1 MHVSHGAVPVLGIA
15 VAVRDP
21 CTARQRSRK
30 TTTAVARQPDVKF
43 ARPPLQR
50 DSCNAPNPYAPA
62 APGVVSRQAC
72 VALPYNL
79 SFFRQSFTITLK
91 DLRSEIR
98 GKETINASLSF
109 SIVILLLFSF
119 AFDPDNEQIQALAGG
134 LLWLV
139 FAFAGALVI
148 NRSFARD
155 LPNDCL
161 DALLASP
168 ISGAALFFGKAVAN
182 FILLITIE
190 LVSLPIF
197 GLFYNV
203 NWTRQFWQLMLVV
216 ALATWGLAVVGTTFS
231 AMTVNMRLR
240 ELMLPMLVYPIMI
253 PCLLGAITLSA
264 GLISTGQP
272 IPAGDM
278 IWLKLLGGF
287 DLIYT
292 ALALTLVDN
301 VLLG

>member
-1 MHVSHGAVPVLGIA
+1 
-15 VAVRDP
+15 
-21 CTARQRSRK
+21 
-30 TTTAVARQPDVKF
+30 
-43 ARPPLQR
+43 
-50 DSCNAPNPYAPA
+50 
-62 APGVVSRQAC
+62 
-72 VALPYNL
+72 L
-79 SFFRQSFTITLK
+79 SFLRQSLTITLK

-109 SIVILLLFSF
+109 SIVILLMFSF
-119 AFDPDNEQIQALAGG
+119 AFDPDNEQIQLLAGG

-168 ISGAALFFGKAVAN
+168 ISGSALFFGKAVAN
-182 FILLITIE
+182 FVLLLTIE
-190 LVSLPIF
+190 LVSLPVF

-253 PCLLGAITLSA
+253 PCLLGAIQLSA
-264 GLISTGQP
+264 ALIGTGTP
-272 IPAGDM
+272 ISDADM
-278 IWLKLLGGF
+278 VWLKLLAGF
-287 DLIYT
+287 DVIYT